1 MTIDSSFC
9 NVLANK
15 PSQDSSVFD
24 AFSSTFSDL
33 TGAWEEFGKTGYLD
47 PLNQHLK
54 LAWNTSQSGTVD
66 FTALAKASVSL
77 LGLVPGV
84 GPALPFINMFIGF
97 IFPKIFG
104 GASGD
109 KANQAFFELIMKQ
122 VQILVDNEFRD
133 FTLNDLSNDLDGIE
147 KSLQKFQSVMQVAIG
162 HPALP
167 DVGIQATEKLE
178 QNTQYDRLV
187 SVRESFKIASNTI
200 ETALPHFKNP
210 KLSANNADFNK
221 ETVMLTLP
229 MYTIVATL
237 GLVLQQGYILFAN
250 QWQSVLEQHDYVQTL
265 RKELQDNIKSY
276 TKTVSDT
283 YNKFLPSLTKDNKNS
298 TLLYNR
304 YVRCMNL
311 QCFDIV
317 STWPALD
324 DQYYYNTN
332 FKSDQTRLVFSDIA
346 GPWEGNDNINV
357 NVLDIFSAG
366 SGDRGVQENLDLRT
380 CTYKKMELTS
390 ARFNTY
396 YKQDDGVEHSY
407 CNGIELQYSSTSIK
421 SGSHNSSSEVSCPI
435 TYLNITS
442 QNSLYLDLSL
452 VYVDNIVVAGKR
464 PIGINHSSNNTALS
478 NQKIN
483 AIYPVQSSTKPEK
496 HADMY
501 SKWGFMSS
509 HVPFDLFPE
518 NYIGDIDK
526 QSNTGISIIK
536 GFPLEKGHLSSG
548 EMLYVSEPANS
559 ASAIKLTLGQEV
571 VLPIINNLNQKYR
584 VRIRYACS
592 KNVNCNFTIRS
603 GISSLSSGSI
613 VTNGSIMFSNTTDPA
628 HETPSR
634 MFVPGNSGNFVL
646 MDLFQGVLLLQKGSI
661 SISISNVDLNAVFL
675 DRIEVIS
682 MP

>member
-1 MTIDSSFC
+1 MTVDSSFC

-54 LAWNTSQSGTVD
+54 LAWDTSQSGTVD

-77 LGLVPGV
+77 LGLIPGV

-97 IFPKIFG
+97 VFPKIFG
-104 GASGD
+104 GASGQN
-109 KANQAFFELIMKQ
+109 ANQAYFDLIMEQ
-122 VQILVDNEFRD
+122 VKILVDNEFRD
-133 FTLNDLSNDLDGIE
+133 FTLNDLNNDLDGIE
-147 KSLQKFQSVMQVAIG
+147 KQLSHFQSDMQVAIG
-162 HPALP
+162 HSVSP
-167 DVGIQATEKLE
+167 DVGLLAPEKLNE
-178 QNTQYDRLV
+178 QTQLDKLV
-187 SVRESFKIASNTI
+187 SVRESFKIARSTI

-210 KLSANNADFNK
+210 KLSASDSDFNK

-237 GLVLQQGYILFAN
+237 DLVLQQGYILFAN
-250 QWQSVLEQHDYVQTL
+250 QWESVFEQHDYVQTL
-265 RKELQDNIKSY
+265 RKQLQDNIKSY

-283 YNKFLPSLTKDNKNS
+283 YNKFLPSLKKDNKDS
-298 TLLYNR
+298 TLTYNR

-332 FKSDQTRLVFSDIA
+332 FKSDQTRLVFSDVA
-346 GPWEGNDNINV
+346 GPWEGNNKIFANV
-357 NVLDIFSAG
+357 IDIFSPVPG
-366 SGDRGVQENLDLRT
+366 GIGFKESSDLRT
-380 CTYKKMELTS
+380 FTYKKMELS
-390 ARFNTY
+390 NVRFNSY
-396 YKQDDGVEHSY
+396 YNKGKGKNDVEHGY
-407 CNGIELQYSSTSIK
+407 CNGIALQYGGTSITA
-421 SGSHNSSSEVSCPI
+421 GDNNSIREVSCPI
-435 TYLNITS
+435 TYLNIRS
-442 QNSLYLDLSL
+442 QNSMYLDLSI
-452 VYVDNIVVAGKR
+452 VYVDNRVVAGTA
-464 PIGINHSSNNTALS
+464 PIGPSQVSTNTAFS

-483 AIYPVQSSTKPEK
+483 AIYPIQSDDKPEK
-496 HADMY
+496 HADTH

-518 NYIGDIDK
+518 NYIGDIDEK
-526 QSNTGISIIK
+526 SNKGISIIK
-536 GFPLEKGHLSSG
+536 GFPLEKGHLNSG

-559 ASAIKLTLGQEV
+559 ASAIKLVHGQEV
-571 VLPIINNLNQKYR
+571 ALPIINNLTQKYR
-584 VRIRYACS
+584 VRIRYSCI
-592 KNVNCNFTIRS
+592 KDVKCNFNIRS
-603 GISSLSSGSI
+603 GNSSIYSG
-613 VTNGSIMFSNTTDPA
+613 NIMFSNTTDPA
-628 HETPSR
+628 HDTPSR

-646 MDLFQGVLLLQKGSI
+646 MELFKEGMLFEKGSI
-661 SISISNVDLNAVFL
+661 SISISNLDANEVFL